1 MITFIH
7 LSDLH
12 IHGDMKKEDNV
23 NCRAIVRRIIRSYSG
38 RNKPVILLTG
48 DIVDDGKENQYV
60 NAVKLLRPLV
70 KEGFTLLPCPGNHD
84 YGKFGLFYSH
94 KSRQCFQVYI
104 LGRLLG
110 ITKAKNTQKTKL
122 WDLYPMVTVVGDT
135 AFIGLDSVVGNRDE
149 LVTFASGEVGE
160 PQRQELDDA
169 LHEHRK
175 KHRVVYLHHHPFMR
189 EFAMEL
195 DDAEPV
201 MQILSGQT
209 TFLSFGHKHVSK
221 IWFDRDHVECVLASG
236 KTTERSTN
244 HKFQFREVALDG
256 DTNHV
261 SMVSFKA

>member
-1 MITFIH
+1 MMTFIH

-23 NCRAIVRRIIRSYSG
+23 NCRAIVRRIIRSYPG
-38 RNKPVILLTG
+38 RSKPAILLTG
-48 DIVDDGKENQYV
+48 DIVDDGKEDQYI

-70 KEGFTLLPCPGNHD
+70 KKGFRLLPCPGNHD
-84 YGKFGLFYSH
+84 YGKFGLFYNH
-94 KSRQCFQVYI
+94 KSRQYFQVYI

-110 ITKAKNTQKTKL
+110 MAKARNTQQTRL
-122 WDLYPMVTVVGDT
+122 WDLYPMVTVLGDT

-160 PQRQELDDA
+160 SQRKQLNQA
-169 LHEHRK
+169 LHKHRK
-175 KHRVVYLHHHPFMR
+175 KQRVVYLHHHPFMR
-189 EFAMEL
+189 EFTMEL
-195 DDAEPV
+195 DDAKQV

-209 TFLSFGHKHVSK
+209 TFLSFGHKHASQ
-221 IWFDRDHVECVLASG
+221 IWFDRDHVDCVLASG
-236 KTTERSTN
+236 KTTERSKN
-244 HKFQFREVALDG
+244 CKFQFREVVLDG